1 MQFFSKIN
9 FLRFLEAFYTLF
21 LSATVGAILIVGAFT
36 APSIFTSEF
45 LTHNES
51 GLLMTGIFLK
61 FNYWLYFL
69 ILLIVGFEGYRYKN
83 GKRDR
88 TVLLSGFLVISSSL
102 LFTDFY
108 TPQILELLSLN
119 QTKTELFQNVH
130 FASELDFKI
139 LFLSLAVLSFRRIWK
154 LLLINEHKGA

>member
-1 MQFFSKIN
+1 M
-9 FLRFLEAFYTLF
+9 
-21 LSATVGAILIVGAFT
+21 
-36 APSIFTSEF
+36 
-45 LTHNES
+45 
-51 GLLMTGIFLK
+51 
-61 FNYWLYFL
+61 

-119 QTKTELFQNVH
+119 QTETELFQNVH

-154 LLLINEHKGA
+154 LLLINENKGA